1 MAETK
6 THSVTLEN
14 RKRMLLTGIVEVVSQ
29 IDKSVIAKTE
39 RNTVTISGSGLRVG
53 KLNLEEGVLI
63 VEGEIDGFKYG
74 EISGGKG
81 FFRRLMK

>member
-1 MAETK
+1 MEQK

-14 RKRMLLTGIVEVVSQ
+14 KKRMLITGVAEVVSQ
-29 IDKSVIAKTE
+29 IDKSVIAKTDK
-39 RNTVTISGSGLRVG
+39 NTLTITGAQLRVS

-74 EISGGKG
+74 DLSGGKG
-81 FFRRLMK
+81 FFRRILK